1 MKRSDFLAN
10 NLFEMCTRTSDKLAV
25 GKGCHFGRLMHQ
37 THDFFISHSSATK
50 ELARQ
55 VFYNAISN
63 GISPWYDEA
72 LLNLGDHL
80 EEELRVGIESSKSF
94 LLLHSK
100 PALEK
105 KWVPYEM
112 AIAEAIYRKNSK
124 FRLAVIKLD
133 SEPLPEFWEQF
144 LYHSWSNEDQQ
155 GSMLRLLSELTGRNP
170 IVQVAAAA
178 VLSAAPSEAFV
189 NSSNTIA
196 EHARN
201 YVFYYLSHVKQLLSA
216 VHDVGHET
224 ELRDSIGKVLQLS
237 LFEQLPSLKGALSRL
252 LLEFLNLFFLIEC
265 EYLRGFPSEGC
276 LFDIHGK
283 LPLTRRSL
291 VASSS

>member
-1 MKRSDFLAN
+1 M
-10 NLFEMCTRTSDKLAV
+10 
-25 GKGCHFGRLMHQ
+25 MHQ

-50 ELARQ
+50 ELARH

-72 LLNLGDHL
+72 LLNFGDHL
-80 EEELRVGIESSKSF
+80 EEELRIGIESSKSF
-94 LLLHSK
+94 LLFHSK
-100 PALEK
+100 AALEK

-112 AIAEAIYRKNSK
+112 KIAEAIYRKNSK

-216 VHDVGHET
+216 VHDVGHKT

-237 LFEQLPSLKGALSRL
+237 LFQQLPSLKGALSRL
-252 LLEFLNLFFLIEC
+252 LLEFLNLFFLIDC